1 MDSFNDGATVDSIGS
16 GWDNMETSSTSQSE
30 SRNENGTE
38 SREGELPFLNIEHK
52 ETSPILA
59 TEHAEFY
66 NGQARLLAGSVKDR
80 SRKYIADVFLP
91 RDSGD
96 IFEILRLLSDA
107 IGGRK
112 NGFIG
117 YSSDGDHLHIIHDCS
132 YSNRTCR
139 CRFKERLEP
148 FGIFK
153 KHGRFIKSI
162 AELEHRDWY
171 NIVVYYFL
179 SKRGIKQLRIDGEIS
194 RFPLDSE
201 LLQDRESNARWSQEF
216 RQEQALWGQSNDYT
230 TQFRNKRSLGEV
242 DGVDTERFH
251 GKKSK
256 RTSQWDT
263 VRSEITKLLS
273 NFHIAPL
280 QTIRTMEE
288 FQKQPILTNPKND
301 AYVTRAIELYSN
313 SLNKL
318 SIREFEEM
326 LTAEDKNPIFYK
338 GMQYGT
344 LEESIEIIDD
354 LLKYQFDDD
363 NEKIVEFLQ
372 SLVDVFDKRIPKLNC
387 ICIKSPPSGGKNFF
401 FDMWCAIFINY
412 GQLGRANRHNQFAFQ
427 EAPNKRMLLWNEPNY
442 ESTLTDTIKMM
453 MAGDPYNVRVKFGP
467 DTCVE
472 RTPVV
477 VLTNNSVP
485 FMSDPAFA
493 DRIKQFEWK
502 TAPMLKNIKYKPYPL
517 CIFSLLNKYNIKYY
531 LQLFYL
537 CYSNIFNCMST
548 TQNTVVIISKL
559 GLCINLVSECDVWC
573 SR

>member
-1 MDSFNDGATVDSIGS
+1 MASNNDGAIVDSLGE
-16 GWDNMETSSTSQSE
+16 GRNNMENTTTDEPE
-30 SRNENGTE
+30 SRVEDRTE
-38 SREGELPFLNIEHK
+38 SREGAIPSIDIVPEKTN
-52 ETSPILA
+52 PIL
-59 TEHAEFY
+59 EGELAEFY
-66 NGQARLLAGSVKDR
+66 HGQARLLGGACQDR

-91 RDSGD
+91 RDPGN

-148 FGIFK
+148 YGIFK
-153 KHGRFIKSI
+153 KHGRFVKSI
-162 AELEHRDWY
+162 AELKHGDWY

-179 SKRGIKQLRIDGEIS
+179 SKRGVKQLRIDGETS

-201 LLQDRESNARWSQEF
+201 LLQSRELNSRWAQEF
-216 RQEQALWGQSNDYT
+216 RQESSLWGQSNDYQA
-230 TQFRNKRSLGEV
+230 QFRNKRSIGET
-242 DGVDTERFH
+242 DDSDSERFH

-256 RTSQWDT
+256 RTSQWDA
-263 VRSEITKLLS
+263 VRGKITQLLS
-273 NFHIAPL
+273 KFHIAPL

-301 AYVTRAIELYSN
+301 SYVTRSIELYSN
-313 SLNKL
+313 NLNKL
-318 SIREFEEM
+318 SIKEFETM
-326 LTAEDKNPIFYK
+326 LTSPDITPIFYK

-344 LEESIEIIDD
+344 MEESINIVNE
-354 LLKYQFDDD
+354 LLRYQFDD
-363 NEKIVEFLQ
+363 EEERIVEFLQ
-372 SLVDVFDKRIPKLNC
+372 AIVDVFDKKIPKLNC
-387 ICIKSPPSGGKNFF
+387 ICVKSPPSGGKNFF

-427 EAPNKRMLLWNEPNY
+427 EAPNKRMLIWNEPNY
-442 ESTLTDTIKMM
+442 ESALTDTIKMM

-477 VLTNNSVP
+477 VLTNNTVP
-485 FMSDPAFA
+485 FMTDVAFA
-493 DRIKQFEWK
+493 DRIKTFEWK
-502 TAPMLKNIKYKPYPL
+502 TAPILKNIKYKPFPL
-517 CIFSLLNKYNIKYY
+517 CIFSLLNKYNIKY
-531 LQLFYL
+531 
-537 CYSNIFNCMST
+537 
-548 TQNTVVIISKL
+548 
-559 GLCINLVSECDVWC
+559 
-573 SR
+573 